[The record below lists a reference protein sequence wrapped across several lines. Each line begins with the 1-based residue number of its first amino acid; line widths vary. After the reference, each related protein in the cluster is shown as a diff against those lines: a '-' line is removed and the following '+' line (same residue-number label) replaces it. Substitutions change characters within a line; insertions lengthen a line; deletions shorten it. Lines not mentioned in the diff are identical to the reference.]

1 MSESTTVF
9 QAISAVIAEMEGIG
23 KNRLNKDQNYKFRGV
38 DDVLKVLHPLF
49 GKHGVFF
56 APTVLERIYEERV
69 SKQGTAGHVAHL
81 HVRYKVY
88 GPAGDFIEVSTWGE
102 GLDYSDKA
110 TNKAMTAAFK
120 YAMFELFAVAD
131 PDDDGDH
138 TTQDGGET
146 TDRQTSNRPQ
156 RPQTRPQAPF
166 TPPTDGEVSEDIN
179 VIMKA
184 AEQSGDEFLSSLAQ
198 QYMEKGRL
206 SEKQIGAG
214 VTKAMKILSA
224 PRSMPEY
231 DYAPEDER
239 FA

>member
-1 MSESTTVF
+1 MADFKRPLDYIDVA
-9 QAISAVIAEMEGIG
+9 QRLREMREKYPDLSMQQVDMKFMNVGNKDWVVYTAAAYRTPDDPRPGIG
-23 KNRLNKDQNYKFRGV
+23 TAWEPIPGPTNFTRDSEVQN
-38 DDVLKVLHPLF
+38 
-49 GKHGVFF
+49 
-56 APTVLERIYEERV
+56 AE
-69 SKQGTAGHVAHL
+69 
-81 HVRYKVY
+81 
-88 GPAGDFIEVSTWGE
+88 
-102 GLDYSDKA
+102 
-110 TNKAMTAAFK
+110 TAAWGR
-120 YAMFELFAVAD
+120 ALVAIGAD
-131 PDDDGDH
+131 TKAGIASVEEI
-138 TTQDGGET
+138 TNRTGEA
-146 TDRQTSNRPQ
+146 PQ